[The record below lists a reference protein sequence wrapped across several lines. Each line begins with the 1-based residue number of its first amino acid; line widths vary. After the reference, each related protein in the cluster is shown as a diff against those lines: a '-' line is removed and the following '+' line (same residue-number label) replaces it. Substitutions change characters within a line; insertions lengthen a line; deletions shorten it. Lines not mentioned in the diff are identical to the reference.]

1 MKKRKI
7 ICCYLA
13 VLMLLMSLIGCGKQE
28 SGQPAD
34 EPETGQVETVEPESD
49 GADESGEILADDKI
63 VVGVS
68 QCTTQEE
75 RWRNDSNALQ
85 ALADE
90 MNIELKMVDATN
102 DTSAQ
107 ATQIENLI
115 SSGIDV
121 LLVSP
126 TDSDAIAPSLEEA
139 KKAGIPVVVWGRQAN
154 TDCQDFFIINDF
166 VMTGREMAEIA
177 LETCDSGNIVLIGG
191 DKSSTVPTEMTEG
204 MMEALKDKL
213 DSGEMTI
220 VFEQYITNWTPDG
233 AMSAMENALTQLNN
247 DVDLVLCHNDG
258 MAGGAIQALE
268 GQGLAGQIPVVGMD
282 AELAALQRIAEG
294 KQYSTVIFDH
304 SGTASIC
311 LNVAAALARGED
323 VSDFKTKDTEINGS
337 QIPTADIPIIIIT
350 KDNMDSVCIDSGIH
364 TREEIYK

>member
-7 ICCYLA
+7 VCCYLV
-13 VLMLLMSLIGCGKQE
+13 VLMLLMSLIGCGNQGSSQTSEEAGNNNSAAQE
-28 SGQPAD
+28 SSGSN
-34 EPETGQVETVEPESD
+34 ESD
-49 GADESGEILADDKI
+49 QAEGTDEKI

-90 MNIELKMVDATN
+90 MGIELKMVDATN
-102 DTSAQ
+102 DVSAQ

-139 KKAGIPVVVWGRQAN
+139 KKAGVPVVVWGRQAN

-166 VMTGREMAEIA
+166 VMTGREMAKIA
-177 LETCDSGNIVLIGG
+177 LEVCSEGNIVLIGG

-204 MMEALKDKL
+204 MMSALQEKL

-220 VFEQYITNWTPDG
+220 VFEQYITNWAPDG

-258 MAGGAIQALE
+258 MAGGAIQALD

-282 AELAALQRIAEG
+282 AELAALQRIAED

-311 LNVAAALARGED
+311 LNAAAALAKGED
-323 VSDFKTKDTEINGS
+323 ISSLKTKDTEINGS
-337 QIPTADIPIIIIT
+337 QIPTADIPVIIIT